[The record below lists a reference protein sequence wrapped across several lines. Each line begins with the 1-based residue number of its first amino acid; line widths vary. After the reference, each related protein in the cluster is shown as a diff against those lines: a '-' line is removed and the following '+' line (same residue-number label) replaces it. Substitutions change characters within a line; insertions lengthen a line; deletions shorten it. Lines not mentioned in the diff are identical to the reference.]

1 MNKAVIVGRLVRD
14 PDVRALNDGKTVSK
28 FTVAVDRRF
37 KNKNGEKEAD
47 FIPVV
52 VFGKPAEFVAEYV
65 KKGNMVSVAG
75 RITTGS
81 YDNKEGKKVYTT
93 EITADEVNS
102 IGSKKDNQAG
112 TDSESQQQDSKLSV
126 MDLDEDFSLIDED
139 EDFIPF

>member
-14 PDVRALNDGKTVSK
+14 PDVRALNDGKIVSK

-65 KKGNMVSVAG
+65 KKGNMVSVSG

-81 YDNKEGKKVYTT
+81 YEKEGRKIYTT

-102 IGSKKDNQAG
+102 IGSKKDNQQ
-112 TDSESQQQDSKLSV
+112 DEQQSQNKKVDV
-126 MDLDEDFSLIDED
+126 MALDEDFHLISDD
-139 EDFIPF
+139 DDLPFF

>member
-14 PDVRALNDGKTVSK
+14 PDVRALNDGKIVSK
-28 FTVAVDRRF
+28 FTVAVNRRF

-65 KKGNMVSVAG
+65 KKGNMVSVSG

-81 YDNKEGKKVYTT
+81 YEKEGRKIYTT

-102 IGSKKDNQAG
+102 IGSKKDNQAD
-112 TDSESQQQDSKLSV
+112 TNIDSVQQLNDPDFVLMDDSDDV
-126 MDLDEDFSLIDED
+126 
-139 EDFIPF
+139 PF

>member
-1 MNKAVIVGRLVRD
+1 MNRAILVGRLTKN
-14 PDVRALNDGKTVSK
+14 PDVRALNDGKTVSN

-126 MDLDEDFSLIDED
+126 MDLDEDFSLMADD
-139 EDFIPF
+139 DDIPF

>member
-47 FIPVV
+47 FIQVV
-52 VFGKPAEFVAEYV
+52 TFGKTAEFVAEYV

-81 YDNKEGKKVYTT
+81 YEKEGRKIYTT

-102 IGSKKDNQAG
+102 IGSKKDNQAAD
-112 TDSESQQQDSKLSV
+112 TNIDTVAQLNNDPDFVLMADSDDV
-126 MDLDEDFSLIDED
+126 
-139 EDFIPF
+139 PF

>member
-81 YDNKEGKKVYTT
+81 YEKEGRKIYTT

-102 IGSKKDNQAG
+102 IGSKKDNQAAD
-112 TDSESQQQDSKLSV
+112 TNIDSVAQLNNDPDFVL
-126 MDLDEDFSLIDED
+126 MDNSSDDP
-139 EDFIPF
+139 PF

>member
-1 MNKAVIVGRLVRD
+1 MNRVVLVGRLVRD

-37 KNKNGEKEAD
+37 KNKSGEKEAD
-47 FIPVV
+47 FIQVV
-52 VFGKPAEFVAEYV
+52 TFGKTAEFVAEYV

-81 YDNKEGKKVYTT
+81 YEKEGRKIYTT

-102 IGSKKDNQAG
+102 IGSKKDNQAAD
-112 TDSESQQQDSKLSV
+112 TNIDSVAQLNNDPDFVL
-126 MDLDEDFSLIDED
+126 MDNSSDDP
-139 EDFIPF
+139 PF

>member
-14 PDVRALNDGKTVSK
+14 PDVRALSDGKTVSK

-52 VFGKPAEFVAEYV
+52 VFGKSAEFVAEYV
-65 KKGNMVSVAG
+65 KKGNMVSVSG
-75 RITTGS
+75 KITTGS
-81 YDNKEGKKVYTT
+81 YDNKEGRKIYTT

-126 MDLDEDFSLIDED
+126 MDLDEDFSLMADD
-139 EDFIPF
+139 DDIPF

>member
-1 MNKAVIVGRLVRD
+1 MNKSVIVGRLVRD

-81 YDNKEGKKVYTT
+81 YDNKEGRKIYTT

-102 IGSKKDNQAG
+102 IGSKKDNQAAD
-112 TDSESQQQDSKLSV
+112 TNIDTVAQLSNDPDFV
-126 MDLDEDFSLIDED
+126 LMDNSSDDP
-139 EDFIPF
+139 PF

>member
-126 MDLDEDFSLIDED
+126 MDLDEDFSLMADD
-139 EDFIPF
+139 DDIPF

>member
-102 IGSKKDNQAG
+102 IGSKKDNQSG

-126 MDLDEDFSLIDED
+126 MDLDEDFSLMADD
-139 EDFIPF
+139 DDIPF

>member
-14 PDVRALNDGKTVSK
+14 PDVRALSDGKTVSK

-81 YDNKEGKKVYTT
+81 YEKEGRKIYTT

-102 IGSKKDNQAG
+102 IGSKKDNQAAD
-112 TDSESQQQDSKLSV
+112 TNIDSVAQLNNDPDFVLMSDSDDV
-126 MDLDEDFSLIDED
+126 
-139 EDFIPF
+139 PF

>member
-81 YDNKEGKKVYTT
+81 YEKEGRKIYTT

-102 IGSKKDNQAG
+102 IGSKKDNQAAD
-112 TDSESQQQDSKLSV
+112 TNIDSVAQLNNDPDFVLMSDSDDV
-126 MDLDEDFSLIDED
+126 
-139 EDFIPF
+139 PF

>member
-1 MNKAVIVGRLVRD
+1 MNRVVLVGRLVRD

-65 KKGNMVSVAG
+65 KKGNMVSVSG

-81 YDNKEGKKVYTT
+81 YEKEGRKIYTT

-102 IGSKKDNQAG
+102 IGSKKDNQAAD
-112 TDSESQQQDSKLSV
+112 TNIDSVDQLNDPDFAL
-126 MDLDEDFSLIDED
+126 MAPGDDLLF
-139 EDFIPF
+139 

>member
-37 KNKNGEKEAD
+37 KKKNGEKEAD

-102 IGSKKDNQAG
+102 IGSKKDNQAAD
-112 TDSESQQQDSKLSV
+112 TNIDSVAQLNNDPDFVL
-126 MDLDEDFSLIDED
+126 MDNSSDDP
-139 EDFIPF
+139 PF

>member
-1 MNKAVIVGRLVRD
+1 MNRVVLVGRLVRD

-102 IGSKKDNQAG
+102 IGIR
-112 TDSESQQQDSKLSV
+112 QDT
-126 MDLDEDFSLIDED
+126 
-139 EDFIPF
+139 

>member
-1 MNKAVIVGRLVRD
+1 MNKAVIVGRLIRD

-37 KNKNGEKEAD
+37 KNKNSEKEAD

-81 YDNKEGKKVYTT
+81 YEKEGRKIYTT

-102 IGSKKDNQAG
+102 IGSKKDNQAAD
-112 TDSESQQQDSKLSV
+112 TNIDTVAQLNNDPDFVL
-126 MDLDEDFSLIDED
+126 MDNSSDDP
-139 EDFIPF
+139 PF

>member
-14 PDVRALNDGKTVSK
+14 PDVRALNDGKTVSN

-112 TDSESQQQDSKLSV
+112 TDSESQRQDSKLSV

>member
-14 PDVRALNDGKTVSK
+14 PDVRALSDGKTVSK

-47 FIPVV
+47 FIQVV
-52 VFGKPAEFVAEYV
+52 TFGKTAEFVAEYV

-75 RITTGS
+75 KITTGS
-81 YDNKEGKKVYTT
+81 YEKEGRKIYTT

-112 TDSESQQQDSKLSV
+112 TDSESQQQDSKLSA
-126 MDLDEDFSLIDED
+126 MDLDEVFSLMADD
-139 EDFIPF
+139 DDIPF

>member
-65 KKGNMVSVAG
+65 KKGNMVTVAG
-75 RITTGS
+75 KITTGS
-81 YDNKEGKKVYTT
+81 YEKEGRKIYTT

-102 IGSKKDNQAG
+102 IGSKKDNQA
-112 TDSESQQQDSKLSV
+112 TDTNIDAVAQLNNDPDFVLMADSDDV
-126 MDLDEDFSLIDED
+126 
-139 EDFIPF
+139 PF

>member
-1 MNKAVIVGRLVRD
+1 MNKWVGVGRLVRD
-14 PDVRALNDGKTVSK
+14 PDVKALNDGKTVSK
-28 FTVAVDRRF
+28 FTMAVDRRF

-52 VFGKPAEFVAEYV
+52 VFGKPAEFVAEYI
-65 KKGNMVSVAG
+65 KKGSMVSVSG

-102 IGSKKDNQAG
+102 IGSKKDNQQG
-112 TDSESQQQDSKLSV
+112 EQQPQNNKVDA
-126 MDLDEDFSLIDED
+126 MGLDPDFHLMADDDEL
-139 EDFIPF
+139 PFF

>member
-1 MNKAVIVGRLVRD
+1 MNRVVLVGRLVRD

-37 KNKNGEKEAD
+37 KKKNGEKEAD

-102 IGSKKDNQAG
+102 IGSKKDNQAAD
-112 TDSESQQQDSKLSV
+112 TNIDTVAQLNNDPDFALMEDSDDV
-126 MDLDEDFSLIDED
+126 
-139 EDFIPF
+139 PF

>member
-1 MNKAVIVGRLVRD
+1 MNRVVLVGRLVRD

-47 FIPVV
+47 FIQVV
-52 VFGKPAEFVAEYV
+52 TFGKPAEFVAEYV

-102 IGSKKDNQAG
+102 IGSKKDNQAAD
-112 TDSESQQQDSKLSV
+112 TNIDTVAQLNNDADFVLMADSDDV
-126 MDLDEDFSLIDED
+126 
-139 EDFIPF
+139 PF

>member
-1 MNKAVIVGRLVRD
+1 MNRVVLVGRLVRD

-37 KNKNGEKEAD
+37 KKKNGEKEAD

-102 IGSKKDNQAG
+102 IGSKKDNQAAD
-112 TDSESQQQDSKLSV
+112 TNIDSVAQLNNDPDFVL
-126 MDLDEDFSLIDED
+126 MDNSSDDP
-139 EDFIPF
+139 PF

>member
-14 PDVRALNDGKTVSK
+14 PDVRALNDGKTVSN

-126 MDLDEDFSLIDED
+126 MDLDEDFHLMDDSDDSL
-139 EDFIPF
+139 PF

>member
-1 MNKAVIVGRLVRD
+1 MNKWVGVGRLVRD

-28 FTVAVDRRF
+28 FTMAVDRRF

-52 VFGKPAEFVAEYV
+52 VFGKPAEFVAEYI
-65 KKGNMVSVAG
+65 KKGSMVSVSG

-81 YDNKEGKKVYTT
+81 YDNKEGKNVYTT

-102 IGSKKDNQAG
+102 IGNKKDNQQG
-112 TDSESQQQDSKLSV
+112 EQQSKNKKVDV
-126 MDLDEDFSLIDED
+126 MSLDEDFHLISDDDEL
-139 EDFIPF
+139 PFF

>member
-1 MNKAVIVGRLVRD
+1 MNKAVIVGRLTKN
-14 PDVRALNDGKTVSK
+14 PDVRALSDGKTVSK

-37 KNKNGEKEAD
+37 KNKNGGKEAD

-81 YDNKEGKKVYTT
+81 YEKEGRKVYTT

-102 IGSKKDNQAG
+102 IGSKKDNQAAD
-112 TDSESQQQDSKLSV
+112 TNIDSVDQLNDPDFALMALGDDESL
-126 MDLDEDFSLIDED
+126 F
-139 EDFIPF
+139 

>member
-47 FIPVV
+47 FIPVI
-52 VFGKPAEFVAEYV
+52 VFGKTAEFVAEYV

-81 YDNKEGKKVYTT
+81 YEKEGRKIYTT

-102 IGSKKDNQAG
+102 IGSKKDNQAAD
-112 TDSESQQQDSKLSV
+112 TNIDSVAQLNSDPDFVL
-126 MDLDEDFSLIDED
+126 MDNSSDDP
-139 EDFIPF
+139 PF

>member
-1 MNKAVIVGRLVRD
+1 MNKAVIVGRLVRN
-14 PDVRALNDGKTVSK
+14 PDVRVLNDGKTVSK

-65 KKGNMVSVAG
+65 KKGNMVSVSG

-81 YDNKEGKKVYTT
+81 YEKEGRKIYTT

-102 IGSKKDNQAG
+102 IGSKKDNQAD
-112 TDSESQQQDSKLSV
+112 TNMDSVAQLNDPDFVLMEPGD
-126 MDLDEDFSLIDED
+126 DLLF
-139 EDFIPF
+139 

>member
-1 MNKAVIVGRLVRD
+1 MNRVVIVGRLVRD
-14 PDVRALNDGKTVSK
+14 PEVRALNDGKTVSK

-65 KKGNMVSVAG
+65 KKGNMVSVSG

-102 IGSKKDNQAG
+102 IGSKKDNQQAE
-112 TDSESQQQDSKLSV
+112 TNIDSVKQLNNDPDFVL
-126 MDLDEDFSLIDED
+126 MDNSSDDP
-139 EDFIPF
+139 PF

>member
-81 YDNKEGKKVYTT
+81 YEKEGRKIYTT

-102 IGSKKDNQAG
+102 IGSKKDNQAAD
-112 TDSESQQQDSKLSV
+112 TNIDSVAQLNNDPDFVLMSDSDDV
-126 MDLDEDFSLIDED
+126 HF
-139 EDFIPF
+139 

>member
-14 PDVRALNDGKTVSK
+14 PDVRALNDGKTVSN

-126 MDLDEDFSLIDED
+126 MDLDEDFSLMADD
-139 EDFIPF
+139 DDIPF

>member
-14 PDVRALNDGKTVSK
+14 PDVRALNDGKTVLK

-47 FIPVV
+47 FIQVV
-52 VFGKPAEFVAEYV
+52 TFGKPAEFVAEYV

-102 IGSKKDNQAG
+102 IGSKKDNQAAD
-112 TDSESQQQDSKLSV
+112 TNIDSVKQLNNDP
-126 MDLDEDFSLIDED
+126 DFVLMADPD
-139 EDFIPF
+139 DVPF

>member
-52 VFGKPAEFVAEYV
+52 VFGKPAEFVAEYI
-65 KKGNMVSVAG
+65 KKGAMVSVSG

-102 IGSKKDNQAG
+102 IGSKKDNQPD
-112 TDSESQQQDSKLSV
+112 TNMDSVQQLNDPDFVL
-126 MDLDEDFSLIDED
+126 MEPGDDLLF
-139 EDFIPF
+139 

>member
-81 YDNKEGKKVYTT
+81 YEKEGRKIYTT

-102 IGSKKDNQAG
+102 IGSKKDNQQAD
-112 TDSESQQQDSKLSV
+112 TNIDTVVQLNNDPDFVL
-126 MDLDEDFSLIDED
+126 MDNSSDDP
-139 EDFIPF
+139 PF

>member
-14 PDVRALNDGKTVSK
+14 PDVRALSDGKTVSK

-102 IGSKKDNQAG
+102 IGNKKDNQAEADQEQKQEHNNLSIIG
-112 TDSESQQQDSKLSV
+112 LDQDFHL
-126 MDLDEDFSLIDED
+126 MADDDD
-139 EDFIPF
+139 IPF

>member
-81 YDNKEGKKVYTT
+81 YEKEGRKIYTT

-102 IGSKKDNQAG
+102 IGSKKDNQTAD
-112 TDSESQQQDSKLSV
+112 TNIDSVAQLNSDPDFVL
-126 MDLDEDFSLIDED
+126 MDNSSDDP
-139 EDFIPF
+139 PF